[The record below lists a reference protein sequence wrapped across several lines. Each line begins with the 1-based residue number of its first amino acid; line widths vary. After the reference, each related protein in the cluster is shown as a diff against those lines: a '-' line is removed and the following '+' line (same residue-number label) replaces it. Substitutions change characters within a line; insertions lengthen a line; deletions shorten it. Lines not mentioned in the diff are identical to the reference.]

1 MDVEIVLLDH
11 TDSREYAG
19 HYHDQ
24 QYECDSAFGQAL
36 THSIHFFLHYKRE
49 AKILGR
55 EESGQ
60 GDEDAVDKEQVQRSE
75 DVMPVEQ
82 GDAVSDR
89 TKRGHEGRRYG
100 DTGDNGAT
108 FLAGCLK
115 HARDAAEQGY
125 QHVVNGRIGP
135 CEQFR
140 GVAEVQRAQYEE

>member
-1 MDVEIVLLDH
+1 
-11 TDSREYAG
+11 
-19 HYHDQ
+19 
-24 QYECDSAFGQAL
+24 
-36 THSIHFFLHYKRE
+36 
-49 AKILGR
+49 
-55 EESGQ
+55 
-60 GDEDAVDKEQVQRSE
+60 
-75 DVMPVEQ
+75 MPVEQ

-89 TKRGHEGRRYG
+89 TKRGHEGCRYG

-140 GVAEVQRAQYEE
+140 GVAEVQRAQYEEQGGGGNTDGNHDEIILQREFDQPVVPDTQAEAEAEYGPHHR